1 MSSEW
6 TKVKQAVVMAA
17 QKMVSLELATGT
29 SGNISARIHS
39 QDELGDLLA
48 LTPSGKPYVTLV
60 DDDIVVSDFEV
71 EPIEGDLV
79 PSTESLLHVAI
90 YRARPD
96 VQAVIH
102 THSIFA
108 SVTAVA
114 GLEIPPIVDETT
126 ITLGGPIKI
135 SDYAFPGT
143 QNLADNV
150 CKALGERKAALI
162 RNHGVVAV
170 GRDLPEAVE
179 ICMHVERVA
188 QIFVYASLLGKVNV
202 LPPDIVEAEI
212 SIYEMLQPDG
222 E

>member
-1 MSSEW
+1 MSTEW
-6 TKVKQAVVMAA
+6 TKVKQSVVITA
-17 QKMVSLELATGT
+17 QKIVSLGLATGT
-29 SGNISARIHS
+29 SGNISARIHT
-39 QDELGDLLA
+39 QNEHRDLLA

-60 DDDIVVSDFEV
+60 DDDIVVSDFEI

-90 YRARPD
+90 YKARPD

-102 THSIFA
+102 THSVFA
-108 SVTAVA
+108 SVAAVA

-126 ITLGGPIKI
+126 ITLGGPVKI

-150 CKALGERKAALI
+150 CKALGKRKAALI

-170 GRDLPEAVE
+170 GRDLPEVLD
-179 ICMHVERVA
+179 ICMHVEHLA

-202 LPPDIVEAEI
+202 LPPDIVEAEL
-212 SIYEMLQPDG
+212 SIYEMLQTNR